1 MKFKLATYSFFKNAS
16 KVFKCYSSQNLC
28 CLGRCDTRYLWN
40 ISFGNKFSI
49 TDDVGKTQMRYV
61 NFLFSLSNTSYGYVI
76 VIAAILVLM
85 RWPP

>member
-1 MKFKLATYSFFKNAS
+1 M
-16 KVFKCYSSQNLC
+16 
-28 CLGRCDTRYLWN
+28 RHLWN

-49 TDDVGKTQMRYV
+49 TDDVGKTQKRYV
-61 NFLFSLSNTSYGYVI
+61 NFLFSLSNTCYGYVI